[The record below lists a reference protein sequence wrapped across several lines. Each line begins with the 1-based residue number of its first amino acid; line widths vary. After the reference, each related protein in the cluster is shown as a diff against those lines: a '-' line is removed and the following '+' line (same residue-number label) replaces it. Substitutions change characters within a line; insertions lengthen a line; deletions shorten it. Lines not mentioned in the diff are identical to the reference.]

1 MRDLSHAPPV
11 IERAAASR
19 PLRAGISLTV
29 RDTSD
34 ASRCEDVRRLASP

>member
-1 MRDLSHAPPV
+1 MQHLSHAAPV
-11 IERAAASR
+11 IDRAAASC